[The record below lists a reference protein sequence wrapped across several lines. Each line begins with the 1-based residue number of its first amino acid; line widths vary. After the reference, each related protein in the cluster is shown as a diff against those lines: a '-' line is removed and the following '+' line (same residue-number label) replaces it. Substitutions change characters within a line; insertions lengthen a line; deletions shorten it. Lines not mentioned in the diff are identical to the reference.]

1 MRTTAGAVNTDIG
14 FFFFPLTLFLF
25 SLSLLIHPAVV
36 AAIAFSRV
44 NDARGR
50 ADRFVFFFVFIFLP
64 PGLLEARGG
73 RGRVPLVNSR
83 RVWDETSRKV
93 EATRSRRYRGR
104 KINRHY
110 SRTKVSVL
118 DETLD

>member
-64 PGLLEARGG
+64 PGLLEA
-73 RGRVPLVNSR
+73 LVNSR